1 VAATKL
7 RPDGEPMERAE
18 GGTNAQGVAV
28 KEDGRAGSPRGV
40 TELVLVRHGE
50 SQGNV
55 AATLAHEAG
64 AHVINV
70 PARDADVELSDT
82 GRDQAL
88 ALGRLLSEFPEDQRT
103 AVWSSPYARA
113 RQTAE
118 LAVHSGG
125 WPTAV
130 LVDERLRDRE
140 LGILDML
147 TSAGVEARLPEEAE
161 RRRWL
166 GKFYYRPPGGESW
179 ADVALR
185 LRSLLADL
193 DRRHPGEGI
202 LLVCHDAVI
211 LLIRYIL
218 EGLTERELLDIAAT
232 STILNASVSRFI
244 RPGGTGPWLLES
256 FNMADHLLT
265 EGVTVTQ
272 HSGDADVHPR

>member
-1 VAATKL
+1 
-7 RPDGEPMERAE
+7 
-18 GGTNAQGVAV
+18 
-28 KEDGRAGSPRGV
+28 
-40 TELVLVRHGE
+40 
-50 SQGNV
+50 
-55 AATLAHEAG
+55 
-64 AHVINV
+64 
-70 PARDADVELSDT
+70 
-82 GRDQAL
+82 
-88 ALGRLLSEFPEDQRT
+88 
-103 AVWSSPYARA
+103 
-113 RQTAE
+113 
-118 LAVHSGG
+118 
-125 WPTAV
+125 
-130 LVDERLRDRE
+130 
-140 LGILDML
+140 ML

-232 STILNASVSRFI
+232 STILNASVSRFV

-265 EGVTVTQ
+265 EGVAVTQ